1 MKNIHA
7 PLVIAATAFLFAS
20 GCVKRP
26 SKVLSDDE
34 MASLVADLEIAEGY
48 VQTQTLGDRDG
59 DRLVEYV
66 IEKHGVS
73 REEFDST
80 MAWYGRNVDIY
91 YDIIPK
97 VEHQLELRRRKAS
110 GGDEV
115 NPVTDLWPYSRHAV
129 IGENGPGSTLRF
141 SIPITSL
148 AKGDRVSWKLRMR
161 VARPVSALL
170 GVEYGDGRRHYVS
183 RNISNGRKV
192 EMMLQTDTAAQ
203 VNLIFGYLMADR
215 RADLPLWLDSIAL
228 GHQPVD
234 STQYFKISSQHNY
247 YKPRPRKELELE
259 RRERARMDSIR
270 EAANEMENPGT
281 SADSP
286 AKDHKS
292 GRRPSNSLQTTM
304 SKRLVSSQTGKRE
317 QAVLTTSK

>member
-80 MAWYGRNVDIY
+80 MAWYGRNVDVY

-97 VEHQLELRRRKAS
+97 VEQQLELKK
-110 GGDEV
+110 
-115 NPVTDLWPYSRHAV
+115 NH
-129 IGENGPGSTLRF
+129 
-141 SIPITSL
+141 
-148 AKGDRVSWKLRMR
+148 
-161 VARPVSALL
+161 
-170 GVEYGDGRRHYVS
+170 H
-183 RNISNGRKV
+183 
-192 EMMLQTDTAAQ
+192 
-203 VNLIFGYLMADR
+203 LM
-215 RADLPLWLDSIAL
+215 
-228 GHQPVD
+228 
-234 STQYFKISSQHNY
+234 
-247 YKPRPRKELELE
+247 
-259 RRERARMDSIR
+259 
-270 EAANEMENPGT
+270 
-281 SADSP
+281 
-286 AKDHKS
+286 
-292 GRRPSNSLQTTM
+292 
-304 SKRLVSSQTGKRE
+304 
-317 QAVLTTSK
+317 